1 MRATAPDAHHG
12 LWQVPE
18 SRAGRL
24 SVTLAAL
31 SLTGLVL
38 LAVAFGTGAVEAGE
52 TFGDNWLVTGAGAA
66 ILLSGAAA
74 AVTGIVS
81 VRRDHERSWMVLP
94 ATVLGVLLTL
104 VLLNEVVQGL

>member
-1 MRATAPDAHHG
+1 M
-12 LWQVPE
+12 WQVPE

-31 SLTGLVL
+31 SLAGLVL

-52 TFGDNWLVTGAGAA
+52 TFSDNWLVAGWGAA
-66 ILLSGAAA
+66 ILLGGATA

-94 ATVLGVLLTL
+94 AAVLGVLLTL
-104 VLLNEVVQGL
+104 VVLNEVVQGL